1 MISTPRAC
9 FFGSERTMNPV
20 ESFSDV
26 IRFAQRMLA
35 EKGEFSVCAWR
46 AKFPENLQFFHEF
59 FARISRDLDAGRALF
74 RI

>member
-1 MISTPRAC
+1 MDPA
-9 FFGSERTMNPV
+9 
-20 ESFSDV
+20 ESFGDV

-35 EKGEFSVCAWR
+35 EMNEFCAR
-46 AKFPENLQFFHEF
+46 GAPKFRKICNSKIHEF